1 MIKKCAHLYIIYK
14 INLPI
19 IYMYLF
25 TVSIIII
32 IIIITFIT
40 FRIKEGMKCD
50 KNYLFF
56 HPPIRDK
63 LKRKGKKIECH
74 DTEFPHYFT
83 YS

>member
-1 MIKKCAHLYIIYK
+1 MCLFIVSILTICVIIYLIFHYK
-14 INLPI
+14 
-19 IYMYLF
+19 
-25 TVSIIII
+25 
-32 IIIITFIT
+32 
-40 FRIKEGMKCD
+40 KEGMKCK

-74 DTEFPHYFT
+74 DPEFPHYFT